1 MNKTFRILS
10 LFDCPLKD
18 AIRFIPEIENQ
29 GFNALQI
36 SPLQP
41 TKDDS
46 SQEWWMLYQ
55 PINFEIGN
63 KLGTKEE
70 LYELCN
76 AARDKGIIVIADTVV
91 NHLANESDDNPL
103 EPHYLDDR
111 ELREDN
117 ACWKE
122 RIPVTDWED
131 RYQVTNYCMGLP
143 GLNPNNRKVQEK
155 VIKMLNEY
163 AALGVNG
170 FRFDAAKSIALPE
183 EGCNFFPIIT
193 YSLDRPVDVI
203 YGEVLFADQK
213 LLDKYAQYMKILTTS
228 NSNNKESIIKFIENK
243 DSFLSKDLGWT
254 KNWSKERVTHEYID
268 LASNYPNTLYYARNY
283 TDDWHEWKSKD
294 VREANK
300 QLVKKK

>member
-18 AIRFIPEIENQ
+18 AIRFLPEIKNQ

-41 TKDDS
+41 TKDDLS
-46 SQEWWMLYQ
+46 SEWWMLYQ

-70 LYELCN
+70 LYELCREAN
-76 AARDKGIIVIADTVV
+76 NMGIIVIADTVV
-91 NHLANESDDNPL
+91 NHLANENDKNPL
-103 EPHYLDDR
+103 EPHYLGDK
-111 ELREDN
+111 ELREDLD
-117 ACWKE
+117 CWKR
-122 RIPVTDWED
+122 RIPITDWED

-143 GLNPNNRKVQEK
+143 GLNPNNKKVQEK
-155 VIKMLNEY
+155 VIKMLNLY
-163 AALGVNG
+163 ADLGVNG

-183 EGCNFFPIIT
+183 EGCNFFPMIT
-193 YSLDRPVDVI
+193 YCLNRSVDVI
-203 YGEVLFADQK
+203 YGEVLFADQN
-213 LLDKYAQYMKILTTS
+213 LLNKYAKYMKVLTNS

-254 KNWSKERVTHEYID
+254 KDWSKERVTNEYID
-268 LASNYPNTLYYARNY
+268 LAATYPNTLYYARNY

-294 VREANK
+294 VRKANK
-300 QLVKKK
+300 QLVKKR